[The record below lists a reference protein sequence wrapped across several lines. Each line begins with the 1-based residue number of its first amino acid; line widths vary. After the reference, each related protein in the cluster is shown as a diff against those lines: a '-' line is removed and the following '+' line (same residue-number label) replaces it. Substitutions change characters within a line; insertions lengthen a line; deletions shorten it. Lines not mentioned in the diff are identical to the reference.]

1 MQAAAPFFSF
11 LAVPTPYRYEQH
23 IAVPQ
28 VLLLDREGEAE
39 PEVKDWF
46 ERSLLTTTPYTFT
59 SAGKRPSGIQ

>member
-1 MQAAAPFFSF
+1 M
-11 LAVPTPYRYEQH
+11 PTPYRYEQH

-59 SAGKRPSGIQ
+59 RDGKRPSGIQ